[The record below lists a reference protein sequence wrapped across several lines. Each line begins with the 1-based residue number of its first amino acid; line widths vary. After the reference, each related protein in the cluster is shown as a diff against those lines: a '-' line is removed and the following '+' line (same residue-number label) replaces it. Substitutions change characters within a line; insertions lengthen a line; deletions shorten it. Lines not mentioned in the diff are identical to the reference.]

1 MGNQI
6 KLYILIL
13 SIGASVNLLGQYFS
27 HHHNFAD
34 KVDLD
39 YGAQL
44 LVSNDTI
51 YLRGKRYK
59 NDQLVAT
66 IYMLDIEGNILH
78 RRDIDWAWALTD
90 PYSLYKDGSRL
101 LYYQSD
107 DQDLNTQN
115 QNGLELL
122 VMDSANLDSLSYHYY
137 DSGYPT
143 FYMYANAITK
153 LDNQYI
159 LSASTKRALQD
170 NELRFFSINADDMR
184 LDSVTTIHQDTFWA
198 NAIVST
204 MVARDGKLLFGY
216 SDATG
221 PRPASGA
228 WSTGHNHLGEIDREG
243 NFKRIGTDYSRTNFK
258 NFLFMENGNILISGD
273 AGFFWPSLH
282 MVDKEGEEVWTLTDV
297 EDFVVNEN
305 STSAKVNEFIETE
318 DGHILICGNLN
329 LLLNDDGGPSSER
342 YRVRVGS
349 LIKVDKSTGD
359 IIWDRALFDL
369 NDNGAPMGFELFDV
383 KELSD
388 GSFIATGISYPNRE
402 VHDDFGFIT
411 TREDPSDIDTW
422 IIRVSPEGCIL
433 SENCDGWA
441 AYTSSA
447 EELYVTPQPGEIVP
461 YPNPVSEILQ
471 FDNLPSATGGILII
485 RNMEGR
491 IVQVIPNDSNHL
503 STGVKN
509 YVPGQYILEY
519 HYLDLRKRA
528 IAYGKFMKVE

>member
-1 MGNQI
+1 MGNHLKI
-6 KLYILIL
+6 YLLLL
-13 SIGASVNLLGQYFS
+13 SLVASANLSSQYFS

-34 KVDLD
+34 GVDLD

-59 NDQLVAT
+59 NDKLVAT
-66 IYMLDIEGNILH
+66 IYMLDIDGNILH
-78 RRDIDWAWALTD
+78 RRDIDWAWALTN

-101 LYYQSD
+101 LYYQSN

-122 VMDSANLDSLSYHYY
+122 VMDSANLDNLSFHYY

-159 LSASTKRALQD
+159 LSASTVVGNFDHQ
-170 NELRFFSINADDMR
+170 LRFFRINADNMR
-184 LDSVTTIHQDTFWA
+184 LDSITTVHQDTFWA

-204 MVARDGKLLFGY
+204 LAARNGKLRFGY

-221 PRPASGA
+221 PRPDIGP
-228 WSTGHNHLGEIDREG
+228 WSTSHNHLGEIDGEG
-243 NFKRIGTDYSRTNFK
+243 NFRRIGTDYSRTSFY
-258 NFLFMENGNILISGD
+258 NFLFMEDGNTLISGD

-282 MVDKEGEEVWTLTDV
+282 MVNEEGEEVWTLTDV
-297 EDFVVNEN
+297 EDLVVNEN
-305 STSAKVNEFIETE
+305 SQSAKVNEFIETK
-318 DGHILICGNLN
+318 DGHILICGNLS
-329 LLLNDDGGPSSER
+329 LLLNEDGPKIER
-342 YRVRVGS
+342 YSVNVGS
-349 LIKVDKSTGD
+349 LIKVNKNTGE

-369 NDNGAPMGFELFDV
+369 NDNGAPMGYELFDV

-411 TREDPSDIDTW
+411 TREDPFDIDTW
-422 IIRVSPEGCIL
+422 IIRVSPDGCII

-441 AYTSSA
+441 AYTSSI
-447 EELYVTPQPGEIVP
+447 EELGATPEPQDIVP
-461 YPNPVSEILQ
+461 FPNPVSEILQ
-471 FDNLPSATGGILII
+471 FDNLPSAKGGMLII
-485 RNMEGR
+485 RNMDGR
-491 IVQVIPNDSNHL
+491 IVQVIPSDSHRL
-503 STGVKN
+503 STEVKN
-509 YVPGQYILEY
+509 YVAGQYILEY
-519 HYLDLRKRA
+519 HYLESGKRV
-528 IAYGKFMKVE
+528 IAYGKFMKVD